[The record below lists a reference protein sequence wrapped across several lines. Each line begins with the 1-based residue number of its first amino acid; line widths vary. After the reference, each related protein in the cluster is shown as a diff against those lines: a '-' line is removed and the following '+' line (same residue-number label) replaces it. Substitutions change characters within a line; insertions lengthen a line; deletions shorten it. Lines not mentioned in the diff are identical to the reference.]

1 MTLKEWQLPKWVVAQ
16 AAGLELTLD
25 AEAARALVRT
35 VGERQQRLARELEK
49 LALEEGPGA
58 TLDADAIEQRAAGQ
72 AERRAWLLA
81 DALLARDRQRALA
94 LYLRLR
100 SQGETVQGLTYWMAR
115 RLREAQAAVARIE
128 AGESSASVKRS
139 LRMPPKAADRFLAD
153 AQRSD
158 SWQLRAAIATL
169 ADLELHTRGG
179 AALDPDTLALRAIES
194 IAA

>member
-81 DALLARDRQRALA
+81 DALLAREQQRALA

-115 RLREAQAAVARIE
+115 RLREAHGAVARIE
-128 AGESSASVKRS
+128 AGESAASVKRS

-169 ADLELHTRGG
+169 ADLELQTRGG
-179 AALDPDTLALRAIES
+179 AALDPDTLALRAIET